1 MAEITYSG
9 RRILSI
15 SQRKEIAGGNF
26 QAESA
31 PQNYN
36 VVEPD
41 LLLERI
47 QAAQNALKEKERKRL
62 EALQRQIAYQE
73 EQARNAPLEL
83 FGAPMDGTFFGLNSG
98 ELVSNAIK
106 AVGDFFTSD
115 APFKP
120 TPGLNPDGTPF
131 TPLTESPDTSSLSSD
146 RGSERPGYTQEAVL
160 DDQGNVAGYE
170 YVKSSFNTG
179 NNLDSP
185 EAAQSVINMGA
196 SDNVTQR
203 DFEVSSRLM
212 GNDSSGY
219 VSPDVMSI
227 PRVQSGETRRD
238 TRLLEENFLAREYAA
253 KVKIYGEPTIN
264 DAGNPDG
271 TDQTVWGTNGISY
284 LGMKPGELSSQALKR
299 PDINDPYSKW
309 QKYEKKLE
317 SQIRLPNYT
326 IDSPNAALNAM
337 TVPMLKSFQK
347 RLLQSGLYPPGHRIS
362 LGRRGSED
370 GKLMTALMRA
380 ANISGGGEWDMVL
393 DEIIDQQRLAVAQAG
408 GGGGGGGGG
417 VTTQI
422 NYAQTSMSAA
432 RTLLTSVLRDALGRA
447 PSEEELAE
455 FISEVNKAEGNNPT
469 TTQTTTTKNGDN
481 TRSVT
486 RNDPSSVDTNEMA
499 QDFAERI
506 DPTGVAQNK
515 EENYLQGYLSS
526 LGV

>member
-9 RRILSI
+9 RKILSI

-62 EALQRQIAYQE
+62 EALRSQMMYQE
-73 EQARNAPLEL
+73 GQAKEQAAQDALRAENNVKL
-83 FGAPMDGTFFGLNSG
+83 FGGF
-98 ELVSNAIK
+98 SNIIDPIS
-106 AVGDFFTSD
+106 DFFTSE
-115 APFKP
+115 APNFNVTTDPVGNPLNKP
-120 TPGLNPDGTPF
+120 EGIPDNKERGPERTGF
-131 TPLTESPDTSSLSSD
+131 T
-146 RGSERPGYTQEAVL
+146 QQAVL
-160 DDQGNVAGYE
+160 NSQGNVAGYE
-170 YVKSSFNTG
+170 YVKSGLNTA
-179 NNLDSP
+179 

-219 VSPDVMSI
+219 VSPDVMGI

-253 KVKIYGEPTIN
+253 KVKIYGEPTVN
-264 DAGNPDG
+264 KAGNPDG

-284 LGMKPGELSSQALKR
+284 LGMNPGELSSQALKR
-299 PDINDPYSKW
+299 PDMNDPYSKW

-326 IDSPNAALNAM
+326 VDSPNAALNAM
-337 TVPMLKSFQK
+337 TVPMLKSFQN
-347 RLLQSGLYPPGHRIS
+347 RLRQGGLYPPGHRLS

-393 DEIIDQQRLAVAQAG
+393 DEIIDQQRLAVAQSG
-408 GGGGGGGGG
+408 GGGGGGGGAG
-417 VTTQI
+417 GGTTQI
-422 NYAQTSMSAA
+422 NYGQTSMSAA
-432 RTLLTSVLRDALGRA
+432 RTLLTSVLRDALGRS
-447 PSEEELAE
+447 PTEEELAE
-455 FISEVNKAEGNNPT
+455 FISEVNRAEGNNPT
-469 TTQTTTTKNGDN
+469 TTQTTTTRNGDN

-515 EENYLQGYLSS
+515 QENYLQGYLSS